1 MNPSG
6 ATCTACDNA
15 ITAAEAAYAQA
26 VTDNLNKAQLY
37 AVQAQAIREVRD
49 DRELS
54 AYGLLQAAADT
65 RKQLDKFI
73 RQVNELKDLQSS
85 EGEKLTDYDS

>member
-6 ATCTACDNA
+6 TTCANCDTAIAN
-15 ITAAEAAYAQA
+15 AEAAYTQA
-26 VTDNLNKAQLY
+26 VNDNLDKARLY
-37 AVQAQAIREVRD
+37 AVQAQALRDVRD

-65 RKQLDKFI
+65 RKQLDKF
-73 RQVNELKDLQSS
+73 RVQLNDLKDLQSK
-85 EGEKLTDYDS
+85 EGENLVDYS